1 VKTEEQGQV
10 TVDAFA
16 LENLGGLDA
25 LPGGRDLDQD
35 ALTADACRVIQC
47 DDAVRLLDGGIG
59 VVGEPRVHLSGNAP
73 GNDGQ
78 DLFAEG
84 DGQPLE
90 SKIRDFLLVRAF
102 AQLIARIFQHAVHN
116 GLILRHLRR
125 GGNQRGLVVRP
136 ADETSPSLQCR
147 RCRQPQQCIGA
158 IVQADSWALFLLGRG
173 FPSMRSTA
181 IVYRFFRCGNVNA
194 VSPRGGFRIKT
205 SQQPLHE

>member
-1 VKTEEQGQV
+1 MRPTKGEIGNARIGCGNGLVKTEEQGQV

-102 AQLIARIFQHAVHN
+102 AQLVARVLQHAIHN

-125 GGNQRGLVVRP
+125 GGNQRGVGGGVLRTKLLHRFNVAGVGNHNSVLAQLFKQILGHCSSWEGDSRP
-136 ADETSPSLQCR
+136 CDP
-147 RCRQPQQCIGA
+147 RQ
-158 IVQADSWALFLLGRG
+158 
-173 FPSMRSTA
+173 
-181 IVYRFFRCGNVNA
+181 
-194 VSPRGGFRIKT
+194 
-205 SQQPLHE
+205 